1 VMKTEQPKLMTNWE
15 LWACALALERRH
27 GEKVVPVIA
36 ERISELAG
44 AGDFAGVANWKI
56 IAGRIDQLREASWT

>member
-1 VMKTEQPKLMTNWE
+1 MTTKQPKLMTDWE

-36 ERISELAG
+36 ERISELASD
-44 AGDFAGVANWKI
+44 GDFDGVANLKI